1 MNTDI
6 AKQKVLLLEGIH
18 ANAKNAFIEAG
29 YTDIE
34 EITTSLS
41 KQELVDKIKSV
52 NIIGIR
58 SNTHLTKEVLDAA
71 KNLSSIGCFCIGT
84 NQVDTNHA
92 GYLGIPVFNA
102 PFSNTRSVAELTI
115 ATIIHLMRGIP
126 EKNIAAHKGI
136 WKKSAKDSFEVRKKV
151 LGIVGYG
158 NIGSQL
164 SVIASALGMHVYY
177 YDVDNKLQHGNATQ
191 VESLEQLLSMSDV
204 VSLHVPATGA
214 TENLIG
220 EKEFKKMKNGSFLV
234 NYSRGNVIDIDAL
247 VNNLESGKILGAAID
262 VFPVEPKSIKETFTS
277 PLQQFD
283 NVLLT
288 PHIGGSTQEA
298 QENIGLEVAEK
309 LIKYNNI
316 GATSFAVN
324 FPETTVIHN
333 DNAQRITHIH
343 YNEPGILRKI
353 IKIVADRDLN
363 ILAQS
368 LQTNATIGYVILDI
382 EPTDKIEEILA
393 ELEQIPGTI
402 KARIIKP

>member
-1 MNTDI
+1 MAT
-6 AKQKVLLLEGIH
+6 QKVLLLEGIH
-18 ANAKNAFIEAG
+18 PNAKSAFIDAG

-34 EITTSLS
+34 EITTSLP
-41 KQELVDKIKSV
+41 KQDLIEKVKDVS
-52 NIIGIR
+52 IIGIR
-58 SNTHLTKEVLDAA
+58 SNTHLTKEILDAA
-71 KNLSSIGCFCIGT
+71 QNLSSIGCFCIGT
-84 NQVDTNHA
+84 NQVDTDYA
-92 GYLGIPVFNA
+92 GQLGIPVFNA

-115 ATIIHLMRGIP
+115 ATVIHLMRGIP

-136 WKKSAKDSFEVRKKV
+136 WKKSAKNSFEVRKKK

-191 VESLEQLLSMSDV
+191 VETLEELLSISDIV
-204 VSLHVPATGA
+204 TLHVPATGD
-214 TENLIG
+214 TEKLIG
-220 EKEFKKMKNGSFLV
+220 RTELEKMKDGSFLI
-234 NYSRGNVIDIDAL
+234 NYSRGNVIEIDAL
-247 VNNLESGKILGAAID
+247 VDCLKSGKLLGAAID
-262 VFPVEPKSIKETFTS
+262 VFPTEPKSIQEQFTS
-277 PLQQFD
+277 PLQAFD

-324 FPETTVIHN
+324 FPETTVTQN
-333 DNAQRITHIH
+333 KNAQRITHIH
-343 YNEPGILRKI
+343 TNEPGILRKI
-353 IKIVADRDLN
+353 IKIVAERDIN

-368 LQTNATIGYVILDI
+368 LQTNATVGYVILDI
-382 EPTDKIEEILA
+382 EPTSKIEEILD
-393 ELEQIPGTI
+393 ELKQIPGTI
-402 KARIIKP
+402 KARIV